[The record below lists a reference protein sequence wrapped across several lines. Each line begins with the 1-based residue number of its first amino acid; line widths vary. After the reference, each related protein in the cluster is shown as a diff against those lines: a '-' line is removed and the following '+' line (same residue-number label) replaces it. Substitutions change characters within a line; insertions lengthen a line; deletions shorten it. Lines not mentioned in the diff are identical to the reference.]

1 MVHDL
6 RIIIDGWDYEPGK
19 VSVRKIIGRDGREKI
34 QTRVDLGLLQ
44 LELDGRPDG
53 KRPHG
58 CESLLDYHERRL
70 AEHLRQ
76 TGSDRGFVISSDEC
90 RALHHEAYLFY
101 QRFLATFV
109 LTDWERVEQ
118 DTSRNIRAI
127 DIVRRFGATDHDR
140 GMMEPQRPYTLMM
153 LARALVYSA
162 IQFGRFDEA
171 LTLCDEWIA
180 RLEQVLA
187 EVDQSTRKF
196 PDAEVR
202 MLTDLRR
209 EVLERMPED
218 APPRLQ
224 HELQLAIDAEA
235 YERAA
240 QLRDKL
246 ARVLGRAVKPGTVR

>member
-1 MVHDL
+1 
-6 RIIIDGWDYEPGK
+6 YEPGK

-70 AEHLRQ
+70 AEWLREN
-76 TGSDRGFVISSDEC
+76 GADRGFVISSDEC
-90 RALHHEAYLFY
+90 RDLHHEAYLYY

-109 LTDWERVEQ
+109 LADWDRVEA

-127 DIVRRFGATDHDR
+127 DMVGRFGATEHDR

-153 LARALVYSA
+153 GARALVYSA
-162 IQFGRFDEA
+162 LQYARYDDA

-180 RLEQVLA
+180 RLQEILA
-187 EVDQSTRKF
+187 ETDQSSRRF
-196 PDAEVR
+196 PNAEVR

-224 HELQLAIDAEA
+224 NELQLAIEAEA

-246 ARVLGRAVKPGTVR
+246 AKVLGRPVKPSRAP

>member
-1 MVHDL
+1 MIHDL

-70 AEHLRQ
+70 AECLRQ
-76 TGSDRGFVISSDEC
+76 HGSERGFSLSSDDC
-90 RALHHEAYLFY
+90 RDLHHEAYLYY

-109 LTDWERVEQ
+109 LNDWERVEA
-118 DTSRNIRAI
+118 DTSRNLRAI
-127 DIVRRFGATDHDR
+127 DLVRRFGTTEHDR
-140 GMMEPQRPYTLMM
+140 NLMEPQRPYTMMM
-153 LARALVYSA
+153 LARTLVYA
-162 IQFGRFDEA
+162 ALQYARYEEA

-180 RLEQVLA
+180 RLEKILA
-187 EVDQSTRKF
+187 DVDQSTRKF
-196 PDAEVR
+196 PDAEIR
-202 MLTDLRR
+202 MLGDLRR

-224 HELQLAIDAEA
+224 HELQLAVDAEE

-246 ARVLGRAVKPGTVR
+246 AKVLGRPVRPGQTR